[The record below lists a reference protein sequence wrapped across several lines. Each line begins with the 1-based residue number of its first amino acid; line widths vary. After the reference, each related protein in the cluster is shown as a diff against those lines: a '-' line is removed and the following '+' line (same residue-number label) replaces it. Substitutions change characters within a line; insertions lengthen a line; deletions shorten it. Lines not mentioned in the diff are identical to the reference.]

1 MKREKRVT
9 NIGRQK
15 GENEKRGYKSQSG
28 TKKEGKRVTNI
39 GRQKGEKG
47 LQILEGKR
55 TKMRKGVT
63 NLKADG
69 TKSKCKEMC
78 VKNFKWMTKK
88 QIW

>member
-1 MKREKRVT
+1 MKRGKRVT

-15 GENEKRGYKSQSG
+15 DENEKRGYKSQPG
-28 TKKEGKRVTNI
+28 TKKGGKRVTNI

-63 NLKADG
+63 NLNY
-69 TKSKCKEMC
+69 KSQCQTE
-78 VKNFKWMTKK
+78 KK
-88 QIW
+88 KKVICRSVS